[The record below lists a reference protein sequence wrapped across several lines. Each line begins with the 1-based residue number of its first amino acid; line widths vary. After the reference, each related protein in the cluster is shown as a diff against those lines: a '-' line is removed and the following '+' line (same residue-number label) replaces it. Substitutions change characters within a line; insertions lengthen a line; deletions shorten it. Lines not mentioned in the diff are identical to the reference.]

1 MEVKPNMKDSVAND
15 PRDPHL
21 STLAESPL
29 SSDDDD
35 PSRAVA
41 RKRRREDDEYFKG
54 LPLGYK
60 FCCNDEDLVRYFLKP
75 KVFNEPLPRNQI
87 IDANIYL
94 HNPDFL
100 AEKYKKY
107 GENELYFFTPRERKH
122 RKGSRPNRVAN
133 DGYWRA
139 TGVDKKV
146 VDTGTANTVIGFKK
160 SLVSY
165 KGTFQR
171 C

>member
-1 MEVKPNMKDSVAND
+1 VRETETYVSANILYIESPSMEVKPNMKDSVAND

-29 SSDDDD
+29 PSDDDD

-54 LPLGYK
+54 LPPWYK
-60 FCCNDEDLVRYFLKP
+60 FCCNDEDLVQYYLKP

-87 IDANIYL
+87 IDTNIYL

-100 AEKYKKY
+100 A
-107 GENELYFFTPRERKH
+107 
-122 RKGSRPNRVAN
+122 GSC
-133 DGYWRA
+133 
-139 TGVDKKV
+139 
-146 VDTGTANTVIGFKK
+146 
-160 SLVSY
+160 SLRSL
-165 KGTFQR
+165 
-171 C
+171 